1 MSSAHIH
8 SHFHPLRFNL
18 DAVGPVWCNVRI
30 ESSGSAH
37 EALIDHRHHAA
48 IRVLLSALIELREPS
63 ERGSSGRREP
73 GFTWAGAGNT
83 YRWSFR
89 PEAGDGARLHIDR
102 FPDMFGRESGV
113 RIFDAR
119 IPVSTFIRQAYHEA
133 RRMMRVVGLPTD
145 ERDGRID
152 FPIEDLARVRA
163 LVTGERIVVPRA
175 LRSTPL
181 YQAWCRRMLED

>member
-1 MSSAHIH
+1 MSNAHIH
-8 SHFHPLRFNL
+8 SHSLHFNL
-18 DAVGPVWCNVRI
+18 DPVGPVWCNVRI
-30 ESSGSAH
+30 ESSGSVH

-48 IRVLLSALIELREPS
+48 IRVLLSALIGLRAPA
-63 ERGSSGRREP
+63 ERGAARREP

-89 PEAGDGARLHIDR
+89 PEAGDGVRLHIDR

-113 RIFDAR
+113 RVFDTR
-119 IPVSTFIRQAYHEA
+119 IPASTFIRQAYHEA
-133 RRMMRVVGLPTD
+133 RRMMRIVGLPMD

-152 FPIEDLARVRA
+152 FPIEDLACVRA
-163 LVTGERIVVPRA
+163 LITGERIAVPRT